1 MLHQLGTILRS
12 VFRNLSKSVISP
24 YINHKYEVP
33 LKLIALFC
41 LMNLAPKYFV
51 VQSKEELKT
60 ENRLSTFVVVVGVN
74 TEIFYEF
81 H

>member
-1 MLHQLGTILRS
+1 
-12 VFRNLSKSVISP
+12 
-24 YINHKYEVP
+24 
-33 LKLIALFC
+33 
-41 LMNLAPKYFV
+41 MNLAPKYFV